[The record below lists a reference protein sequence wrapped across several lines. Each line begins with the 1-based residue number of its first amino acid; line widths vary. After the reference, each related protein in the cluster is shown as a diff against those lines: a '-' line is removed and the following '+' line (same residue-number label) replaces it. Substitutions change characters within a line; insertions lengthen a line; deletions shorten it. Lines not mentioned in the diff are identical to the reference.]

1 MPGAL
6 ERVQAWGLQSMSS
19 DFRIRPYGAA
29 DLPAFRRMAVGLQQA
44 ECRMEPN
51 RAVWADD
58 GGAYCDWVMEQI
70 TGHSGAIFMAQSADG
85 TAIGMVSCWRAENET
100 DITVR
105 PEARA
110 HLYVGDIF
118 VVESWRGRN
127 VAAALLEAADAH
139 GRALGL
145 AFVTIGLLAVNQA
158 AWRAYEKSGFEEY
171 EVYLRKRL

>member
-1 MPGAL
+1 MPG
-6 ERVQAWGLQSMSS
+6 
-19 DFRIRPYGAA
+19 DFRIRPYRED
-29 DLPAFRRMAVGLQQA
+29 DLPAFRRMALGLQEA

-58 GGAYCDWVMEQI
+58 GGAYADWVFEAVN
-70 TGHSGAIFMAQSADG
+70 TCSGAVFIAESIDG
-85 TAIGMVSCWRAENET
+85 AAIGMLTCWRVADEA
-100 DITVR
+100 DLTVR

-118 VVESWRGRN
+118 VAESWRGRD
-127 VAAALLEAADAH
+127 VAGALLAAADAH

-145 AFVTIGLLAVNQA
+145 GYVTIGLLAVNQA
-158 AWRAYEKSGFEEY
+158 AWRAYRKSGFEDY